1 MKKWTSRLTTFIGVL
16 LILLAIYLFAK
27 PHIDNYLHEKITTI
41 RLRNMTTM
49 KKGYLDET
57 KDTYNSKG

>member
-27 PHIDNYLHEKITTI
+27 PHID
-41 RLRNMTTM
+41 
-49 KKGYLDET
+49 
-57 KDTYNSKG
+57 